1 MKGSKIN
8 AMDRLRM
15 FPLLIA
21 TGTILCASALIGQ
34 EVAPAA
40 RIVDRI
46 DENQLVTLKGNTHPM
61 ARARNDRGRV
71 SPDLPMTD
79 LILVLSR
86 SPEQQEA
93 FDQFVASQ
101 YDHSS
106 PNFHQWLEPEDVGER
121 FGPAQGDIDA
131 VTGWLNGHG
140 FSVDEVANN
149 RMTVRFSG
157 TAAEVESA
165 FHTEIHNLEVK
176 GVAHIGNMTD
186 PQIPAALAPA
196 VVGVKALHNFFP
208 RPLHRLGSQVT
219 RDKATGKWKRIVPVP
234 EAASQRG
241 KPGVQRVRV
250 GPQYNV
256 NDSNNGYLIEDVVPY
271 DFATIYNVLPL
282 WNAGIDGTGQVIAIA
297 GTSDIDVGQSGET
310 GADGANDIK
319 TFRQAFG
326 LPTSNAANTP
336 KRVSG
341 NSQPL
346 TVCTSTASG
355 AACGMGDLEEN
366 TLDVEWSGSVAKNA
380 QIVLV
385 ASYPASTSDD
395 NLWDS
400 ESYIVD
406 NVGKAASPVY
416 GAHQMNVSYGECE
429 LGNGTTANVSY
440 YNLWQTAAAEGISVF
455 VATGDSGS
463 PTCDDGGDASG
474 TPYEAQYGLSVS
486 GLASSPWDTAVG
498 GTDFNWCAANATTS
512 CTASPYWSST
522 NASTGASAAGYVP
535 EMPWNDTCAS
545 PDGIYEAE
553 YFASELDQTWVKDAE
568 TACNFAADSNY
579 EEELYIYAGEDMS
592 GLVDVVGGSGGASGC
607 VVNTTSSAYSNTSLG
622 TCTTG
627 ASSTGTVTGIS
638 GNSIASIP
646 LTNNGWKKPSWQTN
660 AKIPGL
666 PKDGVRDIPDV
677 SFFAADGF
685 NGSAYLICVS
695 QGGSCTYSDTTEN
708 TAQEVG
714 GTSVASPAMAGV
726 MALIN
731 QKAGEAQGSPNAELY
746 ALAAKQSWGSCS
758 ADVTGSSS
766 CYFHDIDAG
775 PYSGMPYTNAMPC
788 EAGSPNCN
796 VIYSGDPVGILSGY
810 NAVTGYDEAT
820 GLGSLNV
827 ANVVN
832 ANVWS
837 VPVPVVSLS
846 STKLT
851 FSSTLVGAKAT
862 AQTVSLK
869 NTGNAKLTLNTAAFE
884 ISGTDPSSFLKTST
898 TCGASLAAGSSCTIT
913 IAFTPKE
920 PGALTAVLELT
931 DNASGSPQK
940 VSLNGTGVGP
950 AVSLS
955 HTALTF
961 PSTAVGYPAAVQSVT
976 LKNTGNAALT
986 MANPAFTITGTNAS
1000 SFSKTTTCG
1009 ASVAVGASCSVTL
1022 TFTPKAL
1029 GSLSAVLKVADN
1041 AAGSPQIVDLSGT
1054 GKAPAPAVTLS
1065 VPSLVFSV
1073 TQVGTSAATKQLTVT
1088 NTGTAALTWSN
1099 PAVSIS
1105 GAGAGSYSQTNT
1117 CTKALAVNADCV
1129 IIVTFKPKAA
1139 GALSATVK
1147 IADNVSGSPQ
1157 TVPLSGTG
1165 TLAAVSLTPASLT
1178 FASTKVGTTLSAT
1191 QAITLKNTGT
1201 GLLSLT
1207 GSGISIAGT
1216 NATSFL
1222 QKNTCGVSVA
1232 AGASCK
1238 ITVSFKPA
1246 VTGSL
1251 SATVSVA
1258 DNAAGSPQTVKLSGI
1273 GH

>member
-34 EVAPAA
+34 EFAPAA

-61 ARARNDRGRV
+61 ARSRNDRGRV

-131 VTGWLNGHG
+131 VTGWLNSHG

-149 RMTVRFSG
+149 RMTIRFSG
-157 TAAEVESA
+157 TAAQVESA

-208 RPLHRLGSQVT
+208 RPLHRLGSQVAFN
-219 RDKATGKWKRIVPVP
+219 RQKGKW
-234 EAASQRG
+234 
-241 KPGVQRVRV
+241 QRVASDASAGAKTRALAK
-250 GPQYNV
+250 PRRSHAQFATT
-256 NDSNNGYLIEDVVPY
+256 DSYSDVVEDVTPY
-271 DFATIYNVLPL
+271 DFAAIYHVTPL
-282 WNAGIDGTGQVIAIA
+282 WNAGITGTGQTIAIA
-297 GTSDIDVGQSGET
+297 GTSDINPADVNS
-310 GADGANDIK
+310 
-319 TFRQAFG
+319 FRSAFG
-326 LPTSNAANTP
+326 LPAIKSFTTKVANGTDPGECSANT
-336 KRVSG
+336 S
-341 NSQPL
+341 S
-346 TVCTSTASG
+346 TAVCTA
-355 AACGMGDLEEN
+355 DDQLEN
-366 TLDVEWSGSVAKNA
+366 SLDVEWSGAVAPGANILLVVSGNNAAGTIDTVYESADYVVKNKSA
-380 QIVLV
+380 NIL
-385 ASYPASTSDD
+385 
-395 NLWDS
+395 
-400 ESYIVD
+400 
-406 NVGKAASPVY
+406 
-416 GAHQMNVSYGECE
+416 NVSYGECE
-429 LGNGTTANVSY
+429 LMEGTAGNVSY
-440 YNLWQTAAAEGISVF
+440 YNMWQTAASEGISVF
-455 VATGDSGS
+455 VAAGDSGS
-463 PTCDDGGDASG
+463 ASCDDGGDSDG
-474 TPYEAQYGLSVS
+474 TPYAAEYGLSVS
-486 GLASSPWDTAVG
+486 GLASTPYNTAVG
-498 GTDFNWCAANATTS
+498 GTDFNWCPASSINSKNSSVSECATS
-512 CTASPYWSST
+512 APAYW
-522 NASTGASAAGYVP
+522 NASNSSQLASALGYVP
-535 EMPWNDTCAS
+535 EIPWNDSCAS
-545 PDGIYEAE
+545 PTGVASAQMWAGVVNENIESVPNPTTPEA
-553 YFASELDQTWVKDAE
+553 
-568 TACNFAADSNY
+568 ACNFFVEWYQLINY
-579 EEELYIYAGEDMS
+579 DFLEGEGDVS
-592 GLVDVVGGSGGASGC
+592 TYVDTVGGSGGQSGC
-607 VVNTTSSAYSNTSLG
+607 ISNTSTATTTG
-622 TCTTG
+622 TCTAGTTSAPNG
-627 ASSTGTVTGIS
+627 SSS
-638 GNSIASIP
+638 SIP
-646 LTNNGWKKPSWQTN
+646 LHNNGWPKPSWQTN
-660 AKIPGL
+660 ASIPGL
-666 PKDGVRDIPDV
+666 PSDGVRDIPDV
-677 SFFAADGF
+677 SFFAADGL
-685 NGSAYLICVS
+685 NNSSYLICDS
-695 QGGSCTYSDTTEN
+695 ADSSPCSYTGDSNDTPLI
-708 TAQEVG
+708 AQEVG

-731 QKAGEAQGSPNAELY
+731 QKAGKAQGSPNAELY
-746 ALAAKQSWGSCS
+746 ALAAKQNYSSCS
-758 ADVTGSSS
+758 AEAVTASST
-766 CYFHDIDAG
+766 CYFNDIDGQAG
-775 PYSGMPYTNAMPC
+775 GGLFTNDQPCDYTSL
-788 EAGSPNCN
+788 SPNCT
-796 VIYSGDPVGILSGY
+796 VATSGDAIGTLVNSNTALGGY
-810 NAVTGYDEAT
+810 SAIRGYDMAT

-913 IAFTPKE
+913 IAFAPKE

-940 VSLNGTGVGP
+940 ISLNGTGVGP

-961 PSTAVGYPAAVQSVT
+961 PSTAVGYPAAVQAVT

-986 MANPAFTITGTNAS
+986 MANPAFTITGTNAN

-1022 TFTPKAL
+1022 AFTPKAL
-1029 GSLSAVLKVADN
+1029 GPLSAVLKVADN

-1129 IIVTFKPKAA
+1129 ITVTFKPKAA

-1222 QKNTCGVSVA
+1222 QKNTCGASVA